1 MKKSL
6 MILMAIV
13 CTFMLTGCTETISK
27 DESGTVKTDFSYG
40 EVANVN
46 DTKIK
51 INSVKKVMNEC
62 LLEWDGN
69 CQSYNN
75 PENSFFLL
83 VDLTIE
89 NNSSDDLTIS
99 SVMSFELK
107 TTDGEKAEQTI
118 TLKAIT
124 SSLDGTIMPS
134 DMLKG
139 QIAYDVKESEQYYL
153 YYKDSLLDSPIKF
166 IINSSDIEQ

>member
-1 MKKSL
+1 MKKTF
-6 MILMAIV
+6 MILILVMCIS
-13 CTFMLTGCTETISK
+13 MLTGCTETVSK
-27 DESGTVKTDFSYG
+27 DESGNVKTEFSFD

-46 DTKIK
+46 NTKIK
-51 INSVKKVMNEC
+51 INSVKKIMNEC
-62 LLEWDGN
+62 LFEWDGS

-75 PENSFFLL
+75 PENSFFLV

-89 NNSSDDLTIS
+89 NNGDDDLNVS

-107 TTDGEKAEQTI
+107 TPDGEKAKQSI
-118 TLKAIT
+118 TLKAVN
-124 SSLDGTIMPS
+124 SSLDGSIMPN

-153 YYKDSLLDSPIKF
+153 YYEDSLLDSPIKF
-166 IINSSDIEQ
+166 IINNSDIEE